1 MAGLLGYLSILADD
15 IGSLAGKTAAT
26 TAKSLATSLD
36 DIGILFDD
44 IATYTKLASIKSSGL
59 LVDDLAAIANF
70 TNETTSEILKKELEK
85 AKDVEEFENNVKKL
99 DEETQQKIIK
109 ELEHIREVAR
119 LEAKRK
125 AALRELPIVYKIAK
139 GSFINKFIIIPV
151 VLLLSYIAPW
161 AIAPILIIGGAYLAY
176 EGVESILEKFG
187 HHQEDEQTAQKEIL
201 KELEHIREVAILEAK
216 RKAALRE
223 LPIVYKIAKGS
234 FINKFIIIPVV
245 LLLSYIAPW
254 AIAPI
259 LIIGGAYLAYEG
271 IESILEKFGHHQED
285 EQTDQK
291 ESSNE
296 DFEDQKVKSAI
307 KTDFILS
314 FEIIVISLSL
324 LDNSDFIT
332 KLMVLIS
339 VGILTTVLV
348 YGIVALIIKLDDI
361 GFYLQEKKSIALKK
375 IGDGFVKSMPY
386 IIKTIGI
393 LGTIAMLAVGGGIIA
408 HETHILQ
415 SLENIIKT
423 IPLGGF
429 FSEIILGAIVGYIV
443 VLIVPIFSKIKKVF
457 KK

>member
-151 VLLLSYIAPW
+151 VLLLSYLAPW

-176 EGVESILEKFG
+176 EGVESILEKFF
-187 HHQEDEQTAQKEIL
+187 HHEEHNEDD
-201 KELEHIREVAILEAK
+201 
-216 RKAALRE
+216 
-223 LPIVYKIAKGS
+223 
-234 FINKFIIIPVV
+234 NK
-245 LLLSYIAPW
+245 
-254 AIAPI
+254 
-259 LIIGGAYLAYEG
+259 
-271 IESILEKFGHHQED
+271 
-285 EQTDQK
+285 K

-296 DFEDQKVKSAI
+296 NFEDEKVKSAV

-324 LDNSDFIT
+324 LDNSDFLT
-332 KLMVLIS
+332 KLFVLIS
-339 VGILTTVLV
+339 VGILTTIFV
-348 YGIVALIIKLDDI
+348 YGIVAFIIKLDDI
-361 GFYLQEKKSIALKK
+361 GFYLQEKRSEILQK
-375 IGDGFVKSMPY
+375 IGDGFVKAMPY
-386 IIKTIGI
+386 IIKVIGV

-408 HETHILQ
+408 HETHIL
-415 SLENIIKT
+415 SSFSETLKAV
-423 IPLGGF
+423 PLGGF
-429 FSEIILGAIVGYIV
+429 FSEILLGAIVGYIV
-443 VLIVPIFSKIKKVF
+443 VLVVPIFSKVAKKV
-457 KK
+457 KLSK

>member
-85 AKDVEEFENNVKKL
+85 AKDVEEFEENIKKL
-99 DEETQQKIIK
+99 DEKAQQEILK
-109 ELEHIREVAR
+109 ELENIRNVAI

-187 HHQEDEQTAQKEIL
+187 HHQEDEQT
-201 KELEHIREVAILEAK
+201 
-216 RKAALRE
+216 
-223 LPIVYKIAKGS
+223 
-234 FINKFIIIPVV
+234 N
-245 LLLSYIAPW
+245 
-254 AIAPI
+254 
-259 LIIGGAYLAYEG
+259 
-271 IESILEKFGHHQED
+271 
-285 EQTDQK
+285 QK

-296 DFEDQKVKSAI
+296 DFEEQKVKSAI
-307 KTDFILS
+307 QTDFILS

-361 GFYLQEKKSIALKK
+361 GFYLQEKKSIALQKV
-375 IGDGFVKSMPY
+375 GDGFVKSMPY
-386 IIKTIGI
+386 IIKTIGV

-408 HETHILQ
+408 HETHVLSSFNEIL
-415 SLENIIKT
+415 KA

-443 VLIVPIFSKIKKVF
+443 VLIVPIFSKITKVF

>member
-85 AKDVEEFENNVKKL
+85 ASSVEEFEENVKKL
-99 DEETQQKIIK
+99 DEKAQQKIIK
-109 ELEHIREVAR
+109 ELENIRNVAI

-187 HHQEDEQTAQKEIL
+187 HHEEGEQT
-201 KELEHIREVAILEAK
+201 
-216 RKAALRE
+216 
-223 LPIVYKIAKGS
+223 
-234 FINKFIIIPVV
+234 
-245 LLLSYIAPW
+245 
-254 AIAPI
+254 
-259 LIIGGAYLAYEG
+259 
-271 IESILEKFGHHQED
+271 
-285 EQTDQK
+285 TQK

-324 LDNSDFIT
+324 LGNSDFIT

-361 GFYLQEKKSIALKK
+361 GFYLQEKKSIALQK

-386 IIKTIGI
+386 IIKTIGV

-443 VLIVPIFSKIKKVF
+443 VLVLSIFSKIIKVF

>member
-99 DEETQQKIIK
+99 DEKT
-109 ELEHIREVAR
+109 
-119 LEAKRK
+119 
-125 AALRELPIVYKIAK
+125 
-139 GSFINKFIIIPV
+139 
-151 VLLLSYIAPW
+151 
-161 AIAPILIIGGAYLAY
+161 
-176 EGVESILEKFG
+176 
-187 HHQEDEQTAQKEIL
+187 QKEIL

-234 FINKFIIIPVV
+234 FINKFIIIPIV
-245 LLLSYIAPW
+245 LLLSYLAPW
-254 AIAPI
+254 AISPI
-259 LIIGGAYLAYEG
+259 LILGGAYLAYEG
-271 IESILEKFGHHQED
+271 VESVLEKFGHH
-285 EQTDQK
+285 EQSHEK
-291 ESSNE
+291 ETIKELSSE
-296 DFEDQKVKSAI
+296 KLEEEKIKSAV

-324 LDNSDFIT
+324 IEDTDFLT
-332 KLMVLIS
+332 KLAVLIL
-339 VGILTTVLV
+339 VGILTTVFV
-348 YGIVALIIKLDDI
+348 YGIVAFIIKLDDI
-361 GFYLQEKKSIALKK
+361 GFYLQEKKSALAKT
-375 IGDGFVKSMPY
+375 IGNGFVNSMPY
-386 IIKTIGI
+386 IIKAIGI
-393 LGTIAMLAVGGGIIA
+393 LGTVAMLAVGGGIIA
-408 HETHILQ
+408 HETHILH
-415 SLENIIKT
+415 SFSETLKT

-429 FSEIILGAIVGYIV
+429 LSEIILGAIIGFV
-443 VLIVPIFSKIKKVF
+443 VVKIVPIFSKLF
-457 KK
+457 KKSNA

>member
-15 IGSLAGKTAAT
+15 IGSLAGKTAT
-26 TAKSLATSLD
+26 TTVKSLATSLD

-85 AKDVEEFENNVKKL
+85 ASSVEEFEENVKKL
-99 DEETQQKIIK
+99 DEKAQQ
-109 ELEHIREVAR
+109 
-119 LEAKRK
+119 
-125 AALRELPIVYKIAK
+125 
-139 GSFINKFIIIPV
+139 
-151 VLLLSYIAPW
+151 
-161 AIAPILIIGGAYLAY
+161 
-176 EGVESILEKFG
+176 
-187 HHQEDEQTAQKEIL
+187 EIL
-201 KELEHIREVAILEAK
+201 KELENIRNVAILEAK

-234 FINKFIIIPVV
+234 FINKFIIIPIV

-271 IESILEKFGHHQED
+271 VESILEKFGHHQED

-324 LDNSDFIT
+324 LGNSDFIT

-361 GFYLQEKKSIALKK
+361 GFYLQEKRSIALQK

-386 IIKTIGI
+386 IIKTIGV

-415 SLENIIKT
+415 SLENIIKA

-443 VLIVPIFSKIKKVF
+443 VLIVPIFLKITKVF

>member
-26 TAKSLATSLD
+26 TAKSLAKSLD
-36 DIGILFDD
+36 TIVILFGD
-44 IATYTKLASIKSSGL
+44 IATYPKLASIKSSGL

-70 TNETTSEILKKELEK
+70 TNETTSENLKKELEK

-109 ELEHIREVAR
+109 ELEPI
-119 LEAKRK
+119 
-125 AALRELPIVYKIAK
+125 RELPIVYKIAK

-187 HHQEDEQTAQKEIL
+187 HHQEDEQTA
-201 KELEHIREVAILEAK
+201 
-216 RKAALRE
+216 
-223 LPIVYKIAKGS
+223 
-234 FINKFIIIPVV
+234 
-245 LLLSYIAPW
+245 
-254 AIAPI
+254 
-259 LIIGGAYLAYEG
+259 
-271 IESILEKFGHHQED
+271 
-285 EQTDQK
+285 QK

-361 GFYLQEKKSIALKK
+361 GFYLQEKRSIALQK

-386 IIKTIGI
+386 IIKTIGV

-415 SLENIIKT
+415 SLENIIKA

-443 VLIVPIFSKIKKVF
+443 VLVVPIFSKIIKVF

>member
-44 IATYTKLASIKSSGL
+44 LATYTKLASIKSSGL

-187 HHQEDEQTAQKEIL
+187 HHQEDEQTAQKE
-201 KELEHIREVAILEAK
+201 
-216 RKAALRE
+216 
-223 LPIVYKIAKGS
+223 
-234 FINKFIIIPVV
+234 
-245 LLLSYIAPW
+245 
-254 AIAPI
+254 
-259 LIIGGAYLAYEG
+259 
-271 IESILEKFGHHQED
+271 
-285 EQTDQK
+285 
-291 ESSNE
+291 SSNE

-324 LDNSDFIT
+324 LDNSNFIT

-361 GFYLQEKKSIALKK
+361 GFYLQEKRSIALQK

-386 IIKTIGI
+386 IIKTIGV

-415 SLENIIKT
+415 SLENIIKA

-443 VLIVPIFSKIKKVF
+443 VLVLPIFSKIIKVF

>member
-187 HHQEDEQTAQKEIL
+187 HHQEDEQTAQKE
-201 KELEHIREVAILEAK
+201 
-216 RKAALRE
+216 
-223 LPIVYKIAKGS
+223 
-234 FINKFIIIPVV
+234 
-245 LLLSYIAPW
+245 
-254 AIAPI
+254 
-259 LIIGGAYLAYEG
+259 
-271 IESILEKFGHHQED
+271 
-285 EQTDQK
+285 
-291 ESSNE
+291 SSNE

-408 HETHILQ
+408 HETHVLGSFNEIL
-415 SLENIIKT
+415 KAF
-423 IPLGGF
+423 PLGGF

-443 VLIVPIFSKIKKVF
+443 VLIVPIFSKITKVF

>member
-36 DIGILFDD
+36 DIGLLFDD

-85 AKDVEEFENNVKKL
+85 AKDVEEFEENVKKL
-99 DEETQQKIIK
+99 DEKAQQEILK
-109 ELEHIREVAR
+109 ELENIRNVAI

-187 HHQEDEQTAQKEIL
+187 HHQEDEQT
-201 KELEHIREVAILEAK
+201 
-216 RKAALRE
+216 
-223 LPIVYKIAKGS
+223 
-234 FINKFIIIPVV
+234 N
-245 LLLSYIAPW
+245 
-254 AIAPI
+254 
-259 LIIGGAYLAYEG
+259 
-271 IESILEKFGHHQED
+271 
-285 EQTDQK
+285 QK

-296 DFEDQKVKSAI
+296 DFEEQKVKSAI
-307 KTDFILS
+307 QTDFILS

-361 GFYLQEKKSIALKK
+361 GFYLQEKKSIALQKV
-375 IGDGFVKSMPY
+375 GDGFVKSMPY
-386 IIKTIGI
+386 IIKTIGV

-408 HETHILQ
+408 HETHVLSSFNEIL
-415 SLENIIKT
+415 KA

-429 FSEIILGAIVGYIV
+429 FSEIILGAIVGYLV
-443 VLIVPIFSKIKKVF
+443 VLIVPIFSKITKVF